1 MHVPTVAGGAAVK
14 VSEYYGINRKQGSL
28 DFIDVDTVN
37 DVRAYV
43 DPSAIRYLQDDWGME
58 CMRML
63 TTFFDTVL
71 DSVRMGD
78 KRRTSEL
85 LSRLSEPNE
94 THLGISRGKSAGRGF
109 GKQMGEDFAEKLAA
123 SEAAKSGLIE
133 DLEDTAF
140 FIGGVDKDIVSDVT
154 TNIIRGPLIAYTQ
167 QMASMFGIDLVEGVD
182 SGPVWNPDSLE
193 WEHDFVSLPVP
204 DGNKLLLVPKA
215 IVRRDMHMS
224 RGEYYRHHLS
234 PVLQS
239 EVAGGAARRLLDTV
253 REGKKQAG
261 SYPTKKEIQRMF
273 GSTKPDI
280 TRETLKRPTIYQN
293 YRELKKKIRPTPLSH
308 NDMADLAEASVPDFE
323 ALLKAVVET
332 PTGFD
337 NATAYHK
344 AVEALFTALFYPSLI
359 MPEMEEELHE
369 GRKRVDL
376 SYTNNATDGFFKF
389 LVRHKVPAKYIY
401 VECKNY
407 GSDVKNPEL
416 DQLSSRFSPLRGKF
430 GILACR
436 RFQDKDL
443 FLRRCRDTALDR
455 RGFIVPL
462 DDEDLKTLVEDAIH
476 AVNWKPSDPPPEE
489 PEIPPNLADFP
500 LLHNRMRYLHS

>member
-1 MHVPTVAGGAAVK
+1 MR
-14 VSEYYGINRKQGSL
+14 VSEYYNLNRNQGSL

-63 TTFFDTVL
+63 TTFFDSVL

-78 KRRTSEL
+78 ARRTSEL

-109 GKQMGEDFAEKLAA
+109 GKQMGEDFAEKLGQ
-123 SEAAKSGLIE
+123 SEAARSGLIE

-154 TNIIRGPLIAYTQ
+154 TNIIRGPLISYTQ
-167 QMASMFGIDLVEGVD
+167 QMATMFDIPLEDGVD
-182 SGPVWNPDSLE
+182 SGPVWNPETLE
-193 WEHDFVSLPVP
+193 WEHDFTSLPVS
-204 DGNKLLLVPKA
+204 DGEKLLLVPKA

-224 RGEYYRHHLS
+224 RGEYYRHHLV

-239 EVAGGAARRLLDTV
+239 EVAGGAARGLLETV
-253 REGKKQAG
+253 RAG
-261 SYPTKKEIQRMF
+261 NRAASAYPTKKEIGWMF

-280 TRETLKRPTIYQN
+280 TRETLKRPKIYQN
-293 YRELKKKIRPTPLSH
+293 YRDLKKKIRPSPLGH
-308 NDMADLAEASVPDFE
+308 ADVAELFEDSTPDFD
-323 ALLKAVVET
+323 ALLADVLNV
-332 PTGFD
+332 PTGFE

-344 AVEALFTALFYPSLI
+344 AIEALFTAIFYPHLI
-359 MPEMEEELHE
+359 MPEMEEELHD
-369 GRKRVDL
+369 GRKRVDI
-376 SYTNNATDGFFKF
+376 SYTNNAKEGFFTF
-389 LVRHKVPAKYIY
+389 LIRHKIPAKYIF

-416 DQLSSRFSPLRGKF
+416 DQISSRFSPLRGKF

-436 RFQDKDL
+436 RFQDKEL

-455 RGFIVPL
+455 RGFVIPL
-462 DDEDLKTLVEDAIH
+462 DDEDLKILVGDI
-476 AVNWKPSDPPPEE
+476 VNALNWEPSDPTPEE
-489 PEIPPNLADFP
+489 PEIPPHVSDFP
-500 LLHNRMRYLHS
+500 LLHNRLKYLHS